1 MARSTGGAAGSAA
14 CGGVAAGHRVAAR
27 DGGSGDGLRVV
38 TQGLIRR
45 YPRGVV
51 ALDSVDLEIG
61 EGLFGLLGPNG
72 AGKTTLM
79 RILATLLPPTAG
91 RARVGPYDVR
101 RDQHEIRRI
110 LGYLPQEFGL
120 YRRLTV
126 AEVLEYVAGLKGIA
140 PACRRA
146 EVGRVVEVTRLG
158 DVRRRAVGALSGGMK
173 RRLGIAQALLGN
185 PRLLIVDE
193 PTAGLD
199 PEERIRFR
207 NLLSELGRGRV
218 VILSTHVVADVE
230 SIALRVGVLNRGRLV
245 FLGDPD
251 GLRRVAGGLVWEL
264 WVPDE
269 RIDRISRPPRGLHPI
284 STRMMPGGA
293 EVRLLSRESPWGEG
307 RPVEPTLE
315 DGYVALVSGFAGDA
329 ASGQRGVGGTPDR
342 PAPAGAGGNRGW
354 R

>member
-1 MARSTGGAAGSAA
+1 MGGTGG
-14 CGGVAAGHRVAAR
+14 
-27 DGGSGDGLRVV
+27 DGFRVV
-38 TQGLIRR
+38 TQGLTRR

-51 ALDSVDLEIG
+51 ALDNVHLEIG

-91 RARVGPYDVR
+91 RVSVGPYEVR
-101 RDQHEIRRI
+101 RDQHEIRQI

-126 AEVLEYVAGLKGIA
+126 GEVLEYVAGLKGIA
-140 PACRRA
+140 PGRRRA
-146 EVGRVVEVTRLG
+146 EVDHVIETTHLG

-173 RRLGIAQALLGN
+173 RRLGIAQALLGS

-207 NLLSELGRGRV
+207 NLLSELGRRRV

-230 SIALRVGVLNRGRLV
+230 SIALRVGVLNRGQLV
-245 FLGDPD
+245 FCGDPD
-251 GLRRVAGGLVWEL
+251 GLRGVARGLVWEL

-269 RIDRISRPPRGLHPI
+269 RIDCITRPPQGIHPI

-293 EVRLLSRESPWGEG
+293 EVRLLSPQGPWGEG
-307 RPVEPTLE
+307 RPARHRPYR
-315 DGYVALVSGFAGDA
+315 GGVAATGPQPARGVATCPQLPLL
-329 ASGQRGVGGTPDR
+329 QRG
-342 PAPAGAGGNRGW
+342 
-354 R
+354 

>member
-1 MARSTGGAAGSAA
+1 M
-14 CGGVAAGHRVAAR
+14 
-27 DGGSGDGLRVV
+27 V
-38 TQGLIRR
+38 TQGLTRR
-45 YPRGVV
+45 YGRGVM
-51 ALDSVDLEIG
+51 ALDGVNLEIG

-91 RARVGPYDVR
+91 RATVGPYDVR

-120 YRRLTV
+120 YRRLAV
-126 AEVLEYVAGLKGIA
+126 GEVLEYVAGLKGIA
-140 PACRRA
+140 PGRRRA
-146 EVGRVVEVTRLG
+146 EVDRVVEITNLG
-158 DVRRRAVGALSGGMK
+158 DVRRRPVGALSGGMK
-173 RRLGIAQALLGN
+173 RRLGIAQALLGS
-185 PRLLIVDE
+185 PRVLIVDE

-230 SIALRVGVLNRGRLV
+230 SIALRVGVLNRGHLV
-245 FLGDPD
+245 FSGDPE
-251 GLRRVAGGLVWEL
+251 GLRGLARGLVWEL

-269 RIDRISRPPRGLHPI
+269 HIDRITRPPQSVHPI

-293 EVRLLSRESPWGEG
+293 EVRVLSPESPWGEG

-315 DGYVALVSGFAGDA
+315 DGYVALVSGFTGDA
-329 ASGQRGVGGTPDR
+329 AVGQRGMGGTPYR
-342 PAPAGAGGNRGW
+342 PAAGGPAPGGAGGDGGW